1 MHPVVTDISH
11 ECSTTATHN
20 NAKSHPTTLMDNQ
33 DQSLP
38 SSLMREGRTY
48 RGTQFQFQTRT
59 KQLLPRSLNPACVHT
74 TVEWITLATIVLQMA
89 MFVSCNGYGSTMG
102 NTNRPQSDSRHVLLW
117 MYAFW
122 RVVYSVGLGA
132 LLNAQSNTAFIVRMF
147 KRMGLGSNSNIPRN
161 ELCTW
166 IVDEIV
172 KRMER
177 DTDLPYNY
185 DSMPTELNAWLLF
198 QEICNFVISND
209 FVAYILVSLSYYQA
223 PPWLDLT
230 LRDGALFVGGMLI
243 IMFNIWL
250 KLDAYVVL
258 KDYSWYWGDFFF
270 FMEDAETFEI
280 GFETLPH
287 PMYSIGYIG
296 YYGVA
301 LITHSYTVLFVSLAT
316 HMLQILFL
324 YFVEAP
330 HAARTYEVPSK
341 QEDDGVNADTL
352 QQWFTRDLVI
362 FSRLDLFRSGDML
375 TLFIYAYTVITSIF
389 VGHIEEYDWKYW
401 YYVGQTV
408 FWRIF
413 HTYGLGL
420 LLYLQGKNKFWTRH
434 FIRHGDGL
442 REALQHWKIL
452 FNLSITMTYLS
463 FFVCAWRLYIP
474 PQSFSDGPTILK
486 HIFGCLFIILHAW
499 VTVSIYEVRGRLGW
513 FHAEFF
519 IDSLYGKNGPR
530 HNGVYRYLENPLLY
544 TFSCWGLTLIC
555 RSWTLLFLT
564 AFGQISNWLFL
575 KLVIEQH
582 YVKLYGKR
590 PFEQSGGQRRSLKG
604 RVQLLGYKVKRV
616 GQQMVERMERLEII
630 DSIMSKIR
638 RLKDIIGSYSDGDDG
653 VVDGYGCDADTMQL
667 IQGRDMKPESVTGGT
682 TDRFSKQLTMMQDG
696 YDTNI
701 ESNDLFVTDDY
712 AEGFTRDMDGAHY
725 DDVGSSTNANGT
737 SEYDEPHRPLNTP
750 GLFSTPTEA
759 TEQTHSRSV
768 TDTVRLVVK
777 ELEYLVDTAK
787 PCVKAIVD
795 QTKLRVANLANVVRL
810 EDTLSRDQLPL
821 HLYSL
826 SVCTANSREP
836 AEFQLGEP
844 IVIEFTAAR
853 ETMKSKDWIAVYSV
867 HQNFDP
873 DTTTSKCGTRWS
885 CVSGYPRRTM
895 DVNASAI
902 SNCTTLTSTTDN
914 KAISTALASTE
925 FYDETVTPWVR
936 TGDQMHFGYTKVDI
950 SSSKDDPGLRV
961 VRGRLVFTR
970 EQLPWQVGMFEVRY
984 HYDGQYVVLA
994 RSAPFRVSLDVSMEH
1009 FGPCS
1014 SEHNSSDT
1022 ADSYILSYSASSL
1035 AMKLQGVVERCLD
1048 IDVSGGDMP
1057 LEFQE
1062 SMLERVVMP
1071 AMLMQTMTMSKYQ
1084 REVCKRIVYAIKHIY
1099 GIDFSWRVVEM
1110 ARSLMGLGERI
1121 HEAHTVLGSY
1131 SQERPE

>member
-1 MHPVVTDISH
+1 
-11 ECSTTATHN
+11 
-20 NAKSHPTTLMDNQ
+20 
-33 DQSLP
+33 
-38 SSLMREGRTY
+38 
-48 RGTQFQFQTRT
+48 
-59 KQLLPRSLNPACVHT
+59 
-74 TVEWITLATIVLQMA
+74 
-89 MFVSCNGYGSTMG
+89 
-102 NTNRPQSDSRHVLLW
+102 
-117 MYAFW
+117 YAFW

-341 QEDDGVNADTL
+341 QEDTL

-389 VGHIEEYDWKYW
+389 VGHIEEYDWKYC
-401 YYVGQTV
+401 QTV

-604 RVQLLGYKVKRV
+604 RV
-616 GQQMVERMERLEII
+616 
-630 DSIMSKIR
+630 
-638 RLKDIIGSYSDGDDG
+638 
-653 VVDGYGCDADTMQL
+653 
-667 IQGRDMKPESVTGGT
+667 
-682 TDRFSKQLTMMQDG
+682 
-696 YDTNI
+696 
-701 ESNDLFVTDDY
+701 
-712 AEGFTRDMDGAHY
+712 H
-725 DDVGSSTNANGT
+725 
-737 SEYDEPHRPLNTP
+737 
-750 GLFSTPTEA
+750 TPTEA

-885 CVSGYPRRTM
+885 CVSG
-895 DVNASAI
+895 
-902 SNCTTLTSTTDN
+902 
-914 KAISTALASTE
+914 
-925 FYDETVTPWVR
+925 
-936 TGDQMHFGYTKVDI
+936 DQMHFGYTKVDI

-994 RSAPFRVSLDVSMEH
+994 RSAPFRVS
-1009 FGPCS
+1009 
-1014 SEHNSSDT
+1014 
-1022 ADSYILSYSASSL
+1022 
-1035 AMKLQGVVERCLD
+1035 
-1048 IDVSGGDMP
+1048 
-1057 LEFQE
+1057 
-1062 SMLERVVMP
+1062 
-1071 AMLMQTMTMSKYQ
+1071 
-1084 REVCKRIVYAIKHIY
+1084 
-1099 GIDFSWRVVEM
+1099 
-1110 ARSLMGLGERI
+1110 
-1121 HEAHTVLGSY
+1121 
-1131 SQERPE
+1131 